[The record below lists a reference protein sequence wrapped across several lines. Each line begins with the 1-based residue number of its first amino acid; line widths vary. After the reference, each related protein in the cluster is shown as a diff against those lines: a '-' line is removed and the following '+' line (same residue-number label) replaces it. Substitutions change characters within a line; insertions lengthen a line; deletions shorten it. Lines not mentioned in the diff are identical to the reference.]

1 MGYENS
7 KFIECC
13 VFLTKTQGI
22 EGDVPVGG
30 EEGCRSCLFVF
41 IMRKVDL
48 KILLSSWN
56 TRIGQDL
63 SLSVGKLLGVLKRV
77 AGQKKHI

>member
-7 KFIECC
+7 KFIKCC

-41 IMRKVDL
+41 IMCKVDL
-48 KILLSSWN
+48 KILLSS
-56 TRIGQDL
+56 
-63 SLSVGKLLGVLKRV
+63 
-77 AGQKKHI
+77 